1 MIRHLI
7 RHAHSR
13 PYEIFCRFVLLF
25 CSSSSSAAFFF
36 FSPGF
41 VPFVG
46 WLDSR
51 VGNDEVGAGACDG
64 VAEPGVDDS
73 WKRHQFYC
81 LFVLCAAARPGIP
94 SRTLKKLDELRLNIL
109 SASLMGAFRL
119 VALPAPPAVVV
130 VSAPLM

>member
-1 MIRHLI
+1 M
-7 RHAHSR
+7 
-13 PYEIFCRFVLLF
+13 
-25 CSSSSSAAFFF
+25 

-41 VPFVG
+41 VPLVG

-51 VGNDEVGAGACDG
+51 VGKDEVGAGACDG

-73 WKRHQFYC
+73 WKQRQFQC
-81 LFVLCAAARPGIP
+81 LVIFCAAVGPGNP

-119 VALPAPPAVVV
+119 VALPAPPAVVAV
-130 VSAPLM
+130 AAPLM